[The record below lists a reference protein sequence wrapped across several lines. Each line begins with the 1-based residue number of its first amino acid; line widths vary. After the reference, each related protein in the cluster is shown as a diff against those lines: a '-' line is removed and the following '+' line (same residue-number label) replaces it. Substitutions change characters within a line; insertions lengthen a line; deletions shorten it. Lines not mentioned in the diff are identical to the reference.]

1 MPEKRGMGGNVAS
14 QSSRRQPP
22 TVRLRRLASELR
34 RLRQAAGLSQD
45 DVAEKTNVNSVTL
58 YRIETA
64 KTKPQLRT
72 LITLLDAYGVTGS
85 SRADLMTLQKE
96 AKQRGWLHSFE
107 ANLSDQ
113 YTALIG
119 LESEAEQA
127 INYESLF
134 IPGLLQ
140 TEDYAR
146 AVIRAVPP
154 TATEAQV
161 EDRVAARLQRQ
172 ALLEGDTPLRLWAIL
187 DQAALCRKI
196 GSNAIM
202 REQLA
207 HLARQAQRPHI
218 TIQVI
223 PFSAGAHSGMLGSF
237 IVLKFVPGNSDVI
250 YIDSMAGDLFLEKET
265 DIERYNDMCEHLR
278 AIALSPAD
286 TIALFAS
293 SREDH

>member
-1 MPEKRGMGGNVAS
+1 MQEKDEMS
-14 QSSRRQPP
+14 EITPPPPRRQPP
-22 TVRLRRLASELR
+22 TVRLRRLAAELR
-34 RLRQAAGLSQD
+34 RLRQEAGLAQNE
-45 DVAEKTNVNSVTL
+45 VTEKTDLNLATL

-72 LITLLDAYGVTGS
+72 LNALLDLYGVTGS
-85 SRADLMTLQKE
+85 RRADLVLLQKE
-96 AKQRGWLHSFE
+96 ARQRGWLHSFE

-113 YTALIG
+113 YTALIS
-119 LESEAEQA
+119 LESEAEQV

-172 ALLEGDTPLRLWAIL
+172 ALLEGDIPLRLWAIL
-187 DQAALCRKI
+187 DQAALYRTV

-202 REQLA
+202 RDQLA
-207 HLARQAQRPHI
+207 HLAQQAQRPHV

-237 IVLKFVPGNSDVI
+237 IVLKFAPENSDVI

-265 DIERYNDMCEHLR
+265 DIRRYNDMCEHLR

-286 TIALFAS
+286 TVALLAS
-293 SREDH
+293 PREDL

>member
-1 MPEKRGMGGNVAS
+1 MSEKTPP
-14 QSSRRQPP
+14 SSGKRQPP

-45 DVAEKTNVNSVTL
+45 DVTEKTHVNIVTL

-72 LITLLDAYGVTGS
+72 LLALLDIYGVTGDT
-85 SRADLMTLQKE
+85 RADLIALQKE

-107 ANLSDQ
+107 ASLPDQ

-119 LESEAEQA
+119 LEAEAEQA

-140 TEDYAR
+140 TEDY
-146 AVIRAVPP
+146 IRAMIRGVRP
-154 TATEAQV
+154 TATDE
-161 EDRVAARLQRQ
+161 EIENRVSARLQRQ

-187 DQAALCRKI
+187 DQAALLRQV
-196 GSNAIM
+196 GGASVM
-202 REQLA
+202 RAQLK
-207 HLARQAQRPHI
+207 HLAQQARRPHI

-223 PFSAGAHSGMLGSF
+223 PFSAGAHPGMPGSF
-237 IVLKFVPGNSDVI
+237 IVLKFAEDNFDVV
-250 YIDSMAGDLFLEKET
+250 YIDSMAGDLFLEKES
-265 DIERYNDMCEHLR
+265 DIEMYNHMCQHLR
-278 AIALSPAD
+278 AVALSPAD
-286 TIALFAS
+286 TTALLAS
-293 SREDH
+293 LREDH

>member
-1 MPEKRGMGGNVAS
+1 M
-14 QSSRRQPP
+14 
-22 TVRLRRLASELR
+22 RLRRLASELR

-45 DVAEKTNVNSVTL
+45 DVTEKTHVNIVTL

-72 LITLLDAYGVTGS
+72 LLALLDIYGVTGDT
-85 SRADLMTLQKE
+85 RADLIALQKE

-107 ANLSDQ
+107 ASLPDQ

-119 LESEAEQA
+119 LEAEAEQA

-140 TEDYAR
+140 TEDY
-146 AVIRAVPP
+146 IRAMIRGVRP
-154 TATEAQV
+154 TATDE
-161 EDRVAARLQRQ
+161 EIENRVSARLQRQ

-187 DQAALCRKI
+187 DQAALLRRV
-196 GSNAIM
+196 GGDSVM
-202 REQLA
+202 RAQLK
-207 HLARQAQRPHI
+207 HLAQQARRPHI

-223 PFSAGAHSGMLGSF
+223 PFSAGAHPGMPGSF
-237 IVLKFVPGNSDVI
+237 IVLKFAEDNFDVV
-250 YIDSMAGDLFLEKET
+250 YIDSMAGDLFLEKES
-265 DIERYNDMCEHLR
+265 DIEMYNHMCQHLR

-286 TIALFAS
+286 TTALLAS
-293 SREDH
+293 LREDH